1 MTFWFEES
9 AMPTYEYRCANCG
22 KRFSVVQSI
31 SKHGT
36 SRPKCPKC
44 KSAKVS
50 QELSAFFAKTAKK
63 S

>member
-1 MTFWFEES
+1 
-9 AMPTYEYRCANCG
+9 MPTYEYRCENCG
-22 KRFSVVQSI
+22 KRFTVVEPI
-31 SKHGT
+31 SKHDT